1 MSYLPD
7 NLVGAR
13 ETRRTHLMGSHRF
26 ICECAVCSLSGAALE
41 EDENQRALCLRRIE
55 ELNKMAQDIPLSI
68 GDAPLKRKYK
78 YSCLNLVSQLEEMA
92 VPLPTVYNV
101 KVSLFSIYI
110 MLGDSLN
117 GLIWAQELTRYVRRD
132 D

>member
-1 MSYLPD
+1 
-7 NLVGAR
+7 
-13 ETRRTHLMGSHRF
+13 MGSHRF

-41 EDENQRALCLRRIE
+41 EDERQRALCLRRIE

-68 GDAPLKRKYK
+68 GDTPLKRKYK
-78 YSCLNLVSQLEEMA
+78 YSCLNLLSQLEEMA